1 MLSNQSDI
9 QLLPYVEVNG
19 TRTIRDEVVEGF
31 FREMAEEGTHKIVFP
46 EGKIKT
52 EKDFLSLMKSDQNVP
67 VFVLSE
73 NRMAGVAWLNGF
85 HEIHALCH
93 FGVLAWARGQ
103 VALDAGRA
111 VLDHWFA
118 LADDDNGPR
127 LEMVIGMIPESNWPA
142 NAFANQVGFNRVGA
156 IPHYMQNAYTGE
168 SEGIVIFYYR
178 R

>member
-1 MLSNQSDI
+1 M
-9 QLLPYVEVNG
+9 
-19 TRTIRDEVVEGF
+19 T
-31 FREMAEEGTHKIVFP
+31 EEETQKIVFP

-52 EKDFLSLMKSDQNVP
+52 EIDFLSLMKSTQNVP
-67 VFVLSE
+67 VFVFSE
-73 NRMAGVAWLNGF
+73 NRIAGVAWLNGF

-111 VLDHWFA
+111 VLDYWFSW
-118 LADDDNGPR
+118 ADESDGPK

-142 NAFANQVGFNRVGA
+142 LGFALQAGFKRVGE
-156 IPHYMQNAYTGE
+156 IPSFMQNAYTGE